1 MAHFERESRREPD
14 PSSLD
19 QGREFVASLGS
30 VVKDKAESL
39 LDASRQTL
47 DSLKKKSLEDLYQD
61 AKGFVRHNPGKSLVG
76 GLAVGF
82 LLGTIFRR
90 R

>member
-1 MAHFERESRREPD
+1 MAQLNREATREPD

-19 QGREFVASLGS
+19 KGREVITSLGGA
-30 VVKDKAESL
+30 VREKAESL

-61 AKGFVRHNPGKSLVG
+61 AKTFVRHNPGKSLLG

-82 LLGTIFRR
+82 LIGRIFRR

>member
-39 LDASRQTL
+39 LDTSRQTL
-47 DSLKKKSLEDLYQD
+47 DNLKKKSLEDLYQD